1 VRTPGAVAPVVP
13 RPEPPPAAAGRVPRI
28 RLEGVGKTFH
38 GSGGPYP
45 AIGHVDLAVEA
56 GAFVAIVGPS
66 GCGKSTLLRLVAG
79 LDRPTA
85 GRITLDGR
93 PVTGVS
99 PTVGIMFQQDALLP
113 WRTVLEN
120 VALGPRIRGVS
131 RPERLRRA
139 RAWIERVGLGG
150 FEARYP
156 AQLSGGMRQRAAL
169 AQVLACEPE
178 ILLMDEPFAH
188 LDAQTRRILEA
199 DLLALCAGGSRTVL
213 LVTHD
218 LDEAVAMADAV
229 ALMTAGPA
237 SRIRAV
243 HRVGLPRPRDL
254 NRVRSEPA
262 FTHLSRLLW
271 EHLWE
276 EVGRGRER

>member
-1 VRTPGAVAPVVP
+1 MKTLEAAAPVLP
-13 RPEPPPAAAGRVPRI
+13 RPAPVPTAARRGPGI
-28 RLEGVGKTFH
+28 RLEGVAKTFS
-38 GSGGPYP
+38 GPGGPYR
-45 AIGHVDLAVEA
+45 AIGHVDLAVEP
-56 GAFVAIVGPS
+56 GSFVAIVGPS

-85 GRITLDGR
+85 GCITIDGR

-99 PTVGIMFQQDALLP
+99 PAAGILFQQDALLP

-120 VALGPRIRGVS
+120 VALGLRIRGVS

-139 RAWIERVGLGG
+139 AAWIERVGLGG

-178 ILLMDEPFAH
+178 ILLLDEPFAH

-199 DLLALCAGGSRTVL
+199 DLLALCADGSRTVL

-218 LDEAVAMADAV
+218 LDEAVALADAV

-237 SRIRAV
+237 SRIRTV
-243 HRVGLPRPRDL
+243 HRTGLPRPRDL
-254 NRVRSEPA
+254 GRVRSEPA
-262 FTHLSRLLW
+262 FARLTGLLW
-271 EHLWE
+271 EHLLE
-276 EVGRGRER
+276 EVGRGRGR